1 MACCNIDT
9 FYYQLVSGGNV
20 IAFQGPTTSNTS
32 TFNNL
37 SAGSYTIYV
46 YQDTTDL
53 DPLNAAWCTSGGA
66 SINQPSAINI
76 TTTQT
81 NLLCYGA
88 SSGSIVL
95 SVGGGTIGPVGH
107 SCRGYQVNWSGPN
120 GSFGG
125 DPTCSCTTG
134 NPSGCVLE
142 IPTTTSNISNSANRD
157 TLSGLSAGT
166 YTITVTDY
174 NGCQKTIVRTITQP
188 PQIIPTIIASIIPC
202 NGYYGSITVSDLNA
216 SDGTPG
222 SVGFNVSWSGQSA
235 GNPNGVEISP
245 SAITP

>member
-1 MACCNIDT
+1 MFKFLVGLILISTQINSLYGQCFTTTSNSNFQCNGLNTGFFSITADVACCNLDT

-66 SINQPSAINI
+66 SISQPSAINI

-95 SVGGGTIGPVGH
+95 SVGGGTIGPFGH

-142 IPTTTSNISNSANRD
+142 IPTISSNISNSANRD

-188 PQIIPTIIASIIPC
+188 PPNNS
-202 NGYYGSITVSDLNA
+202 NYYCLNH
-216 SDGTPG
+216 SM
-222 SVGFNVSWSGQSA
+222 
-235 GNPNGVEISP
+235 
-245 SAITP
+245 